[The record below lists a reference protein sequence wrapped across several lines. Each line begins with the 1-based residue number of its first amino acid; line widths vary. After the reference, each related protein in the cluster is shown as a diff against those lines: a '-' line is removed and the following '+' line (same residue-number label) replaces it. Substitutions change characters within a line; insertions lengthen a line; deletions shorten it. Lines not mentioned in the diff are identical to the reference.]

1 MRAISQ
7 QKAKHATRALARTR
21 LEENYASEP
30 HLSHIAIVGSGIV
43 GTATALSFAK
53 AGKSHISIFDVSKRQ
68 EENSSVVLERELE
81 KKAFGNISFCPDIS
95 EALKS
100 SDYVAVCVPTP
111 QSNSAKEA
119 YDYTAIN
126 QVMQELN
133 DKIESKTTILI
144 RSTVDP
150 LWLREKSLQFEQEL
164 WYVPEFLREKS
175 YLADASDP
183 DHLIVGLPN
192 FDMKTMRKAERLFS
206 GFACTKYFTTLEAAS
221 LVKLFVNAFLATK
234 ISFFNQVGQAALK
247 YGEDPREVASLIALD
262 RRIGDYGILPGKPYD
277 GKCLPKDV
285 EALLKLFGDL
295 KVVSAARAVN
305 NEMMAQ

>member
-1 MRAISQ
+1 
-7 QKAKHATRALARTR
+7 
-21 LEENYASEP
+21 
-30 HLSHIAIVGSGIV
+30 
-43 GTATALSFAK
+43 
-53 AGKSHISIFDVSKRQ
+53 
-68 EENSSVVLERELE
+68 
-81 KKAFGNISFCPDIS
+81 
-95 EALKS
+95 
-100 SDYVAVCVPTP
+100 
-111 QSNSAKEA
+111 
-119 YDYTAIN
+119 
-126 QVMQELN
+126 
-133 DKIESKTTILI
+133 
-144 RSTVDP
+144 
-150 LWLREKSLQFEQEL
+150 
-164 WYVPEFLREKS
+164 
-175 YLADASDP
+175 
-183 DHLIVGLPN
+183 LIVGLPN